1 MTAGRRWLK
10 NLQPTDVGSLAG
22 RGMLNRSPRA
32 SAQRIRSICIAVN
45 LLFFLDFFNYFSKFV
60 DFSCLLL
67 YVILSWIFQGWF
79 AEKKENALMTID
91 IFNYETKLFER
102 TNTNFEK
109 SCGIQWLLKVFLLLV
124 SMLISPLGAFCQV
137 SYSIFTV
144 LNFRDHVK
152 VLPNNMKLNTL
163 G

>member
-1 MTAGRRWLK
+1 M
-10 NLQPTDVGSLAG
+10 
-22 RGMLNRSPRA
+22 
-32 SAQRIRSICIAVN
+32 
-45 LLFFLDFFNYFSKFV
+45 
-60 DFSCLLL
+60 LL
-67 YVILSWIFQGWF
+67 YVILSWTFQGRF